1 MKIKQS
7 INISHDGCVNL
18 ALPGCQA
25 HCRNWTCGYFLRN
38 KWIKYMILNDETEFC
53 NKYARSSNGE
63 MDVIPFREVSWRN
76 YRWTHFGEFLQS
88 LHHILILLSS
98 EKCYSSQGVF
108 EFLFHIH
115 VVHWINT
122 ISWNNVT
129 ESTLHEEV
137 HLDFPLWSN
146 PDVHTMIFLKYMDRL
161 FSKYMDR
168 QYKRNTL
175 IFALQRA
182 VGISCWYQVVLMQGA
197 RPLLPPRMF

>member
-1 MKIKQS
+1 MMRLNFV
-7 INISHDGCVNL
+7 INMPDL
-18 ALPGCQA
+18 QMA
-25 HCRNWTCGYFLRN
+25 
-38 KWIKYMILNDETEFC
+38 
-53 NKYARSSNGE
+53 
-63 MDVIPFREVSWRN
+63 
-76 YRWTHFGEFLQS
+76 RWTSSRSEKSVGET
-88 LHHILILLSS
+88 IDGLILGNSFKVCITSWFFSVVRNAIPLKVYLNS
-98 EKCYSSQGVF
+98 
-108 EFLFHIH
+108 FHIH

-182 VGISCWYQVVLMQGA
+182 AGISCWYQVVLMQGA